1 MTGRVLI
8 VDDILVNTKLLEARL
23 LAEYY
28 NVQCVDNGFDAIK
41 VVEAGDCDIVLLDV
55 MMPEITGFD
64 VCRYLK
70 GKAETMHVPIV
81 LVTALDGLSDRIQ
94 GLEAGADDFLT
105 KPVREM
111 ELLARVKSLLRVK
124 LLVDELRA
132 RARTAHDVHLEV
144 MFGRVFA
151 KPALKEKVL
160 IVDDRESQ
168 SSRMRKTL
176 ERTGYSVKV
185 EPDPQAGLIYAAE
198 EQPILCIVSLDI
210 DGFDGLR
217 ICSQFRQLER
227 TRNMP
232 LLAIAAEGAEDKLA
246 RALELGVSDFITRPV
261 EPNELAARCMT
272 QLRRRRYSDFL
283 QESVQNTMEMAVK
296 DPLTGLYNRRYME
309 THMASHVKATAA
321 KKLPLSI
328 LILDIDHF
336 KAVNDRYGHD
346 GGDEILKE
354 FAKRIEDNVRRI
366 DLPCRMGGEEFVVI
380 MPETDRDLAFSVAER
395 IREVVEMKPFHITD
409 QGVDAAI
416 TTSIGIGCYY
426 DDNDTPETIL
436 KRADLALYEAKEGG
450 RNKVIYKEAA

>member
-41 VVEAGDCDIVLLDV
+41 IVEAGDCDIVLLDV

>member
-8 VDDILVNTKLLEARL
+8 VDDILANTKLLEARL

-41 VVEAGDCDIVLLDV
+41 IVEAGDCDIVLLDV

-81 LVTALDGLSDRIQ
+81 LVTALDGLNDRIQ

-132 RARTAHDVHLEV
+132 RAKTAHDVHLET
-144 MFGRVFA
+144 MFERVFA
-151 KPALKEKVL
+151 KPASEEKVL
-160 IVDDRESQ
+160 IIDDRESQ
-168 SSRMRKTL
+168 SNRMRKTL
-176 ERTGYSVKV
+176 ERTGYSVKI
-185 EPDPQAGLIYAAE
+185 ETDPQAGLIYAAE
-198 EQPILCIVSLDI
+198 EQPILCIVSLDLE
-210 DGFDGLR
+210 GVDGLR
-217 ICSQFRQLER
+217 ICSQIRQLER

-232 LLAIAAEGAEDKLA
+232 LLAIADQGAESKLS

-272 QLRRRRYSDFL
+272 QLRRRRYADFL
-283 QESVQNTMEMAVK
+283 KESVQNTMEMAVK
-296 DPLTGLYNRRYME
+296 DALTGLYNRRYME
-309 THMASHVKATAA
+309 THMASHVKAAA
-321 KKLPLSI
+321 EKKLPLSI

-336 KAVNDRYGHD
+336 KNVNDTYGHD

-380 MPETDRDLAFSVAER
+380 MPETDQALALSVAER
-395 IREVVEMKPFHITD
+395 IREVVAMKPFHIAD
-409 QGVDAAI
+409 QGRDAEI
-416 TTSIGIGCYY
+416 TTSIGIGCYF
-426 DDNDTPETIL
+426 DDRDTPETIL

-450 RNKVIYKEAA
+450 RNKVIYKQAA